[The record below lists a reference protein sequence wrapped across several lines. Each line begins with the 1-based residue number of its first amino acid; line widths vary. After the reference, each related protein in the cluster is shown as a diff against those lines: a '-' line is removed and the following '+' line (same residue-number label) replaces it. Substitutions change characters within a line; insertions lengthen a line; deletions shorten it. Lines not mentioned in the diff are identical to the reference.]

1 MILVLA
7 EMHTHKDNKK
17 KNFVIVFF
25 LTRLVGGKP
34 FICKNRFRV
43 APKNMERR

>member
-17 KNFVIVFF
+17 KYFVIMFF
-25 LTRLVGGKP
+25 LTRLVGGKT

-43 APKNMERR
+43 AQKSMERR